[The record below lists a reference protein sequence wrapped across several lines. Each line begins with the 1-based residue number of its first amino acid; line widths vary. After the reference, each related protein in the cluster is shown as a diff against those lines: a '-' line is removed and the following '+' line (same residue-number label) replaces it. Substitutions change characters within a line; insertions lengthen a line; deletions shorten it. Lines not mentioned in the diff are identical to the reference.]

1 MRANTV
7 QTGVV
12 SGKSWVDGAFF
23 GELPMLGLGAGDVR
37 NQHQYSVEA
46 VVESSLT
53 YLRRVD
59 MESLESDFPEF
70 KTQVR
75 QLAAKRATRFGIEV
89 KRVTMTVQT
98 SRRRHSVALDPESM
112 AEFDP
117 ELARAF
123 GSGSLT
129 GAAAAAAASAEFAAN
144 RTEEEEEEEEDDDGH
159 EGDELPA
166 TVTSTGSNGRSQI
179 DSTCTSTLA
188 EAIMTKL
195 SLLENKVNHLQATM
209 AATVHVVH

>member
-7 QTGVV
+7 QIGVI

-89 KRVTMTVQT
+89 QRVTMTVQT

-144 RTEEEEEEEEDDDGH
+144 RTEEEEEEEEEDDDGH

-179 DSTCTSTLA
+179 DSTCTLA

-209 AATVHVVH
+209 AAAVVH

>member
-1 MRANTV
+1 M
-7 QTGVV
+7 
-12 SGKSWVDGAFF
+12 DGAFF

-144 RTEEEEEEEEDDDGH
+144 RTEEEEAEEEEDDDDGH

-179 DSTCTSTLA
+179 DSTCTLA

-209 AATVHVVH
+209 AAAVVH

>member
-7 QTGVV
+7 QIGVI

-144 RTEEEEEEEEDDDGH
+144 RTELEEDEEEDDDDDGH

-179 DSTCTSTLA
+179 DSTCTLA